1 LKPLLI
7 TMNKPARLLLCALAL
22 LSLNACALVAFVPKL
37 GMGERRWVNRAYSS
51 DLVYIDGD
59 VKAYRYSGSYY
70 YFKAGRLA
78 KVTPTLVSADQ
89 VEEFQKK

>member
-1 LKPLLI
+1 
-7 TMNKPARLLLCALAL
+7 MNKTARLLIAVF
-22 LSLNACALVAFVPKL
+22 ALVSLTACAFVPKL
-37 GMGERRWVNRAYSS
+37 GMRERRWVGQAYSS

-78 KVTPTLVSADQ
+78 KVAPSLVAADQ
-89 VEEFQKK
+89 VEAYQKKK

>member
-1 LKPLLI
+1 
-7 TMNKPARLLLCALAL
+7 MNKTVRLLTAAFALLAL
-22 LSLNACALVAFVPKL
+22 SACAFVPKL
-37 GMGERRWVNRAYSS
+37 GMRERRWVSNAYSS

-78 KVTPTLVSADQ
+78 KVAPSLVGADQ
-89 VEEFQKK
+89 VEAYEKKK